1 MNTQPGSSRD
11 SGYQHA
17 LSILAAKGVFKENPL
32 NRDGHP
38 FAVFDGSEVDI
49 TGSQLTQREVSEE
62 DRMRL
67 FGHLLA
73 VAIER
78 EFRPVE
84 LLAIGMATTLQKS

>member
-1 MNTQPGSSRD
+1 MNTQTGSSRD

-32 NRDGHP
+32 NRDGHTS
-38 FAVFDGSEVDI
+38 AVFDGSEVDI

-78 EFRPVE
+78 GLRPVE

>member
-1 MNTQPGSSRD
+1 MKTQTGSSRD

-32 NRDGHP
+32 NRDGHTS
-38 FAVFDGSEVDI
+38 AVFNASDVDI
-49 TGSQLTQREVSEE
+49 TGSQLTHRAVSEE
-62 DRMRL
+62 DRMQL

-78 EFRPVE
+78 GIVPLV
-84 LLAIGMATTLQKS
+84 MV